1 MNLQYERIQAL
12 CQTLSLPL
20 TAQGYAEAAQKA
32 ATDQLA
38 YSDFLE
44 QLLRAEAAGRQSR
57 KQSMLTRLAGF
68 PAIKTLEDFDYR
80 FASGLK
86 RSQIEELASL
96 AFVERAENVVL
107 VGPSGV
113 GKTHLAIALG
123 YRATQAGIKTRFTTA
138 ADLLLTL
145 VLAHE
150 RNQLKNVM
158 QRAINAY
165 RLLIV
170 DEIGYLP
177 IERLGANLFFQ
188 LISRRYERG
197 PMILTSNQSFGAWGE
212 VFGDP
217 VLATAILDR
226 LLHQSATI
234 NIKGDSFRLKEKR
247 KAGLLGRATAAPETS
262 E

>member
-20 TAQGYAEAAQKA
+20 TAQGYAAAAQQA

-44 QLLRAEAAGRQSR
+44 HLLRAEAAGRQSR

-68 PAIKTLEDFDYR
+68 PAIKTLEDFDYG

-113 GKTHLAIALG
+113 G
-123 YRATQAGIKTRFTTA
+123 
-138 ADLLLTL
+138 
-145 VLAHE
+145 
-150 RNQLKNVM
+150 
-158 QRAINAY
+158 
-165 RLLIV
+165 
-170 DEIGYLP
+170 
-177 IERLGANLFFQ
+177 
-188 LISRRYERG
+188 
-197 PMILTSNQSFGAWGE
+197 
-212 VFGDP
+212 
-217 VLATAILDR
+217 
-226 LLHQSATI
+226 
-234 NIKGDSFRLKEKR
+234 
-247 KAGLLGRATAAPETS
+247 
-262 E
+262 